1 MYGTITRPLT
11 AIIAT
16 ICRIKTPKTAFSS
29 DELSLLCQL
38 LLRERERERERDK
51 RNLTS
56 KVYNRKITS
65 WVPNKLNQNVEVIIH
80 FFARNNVA
88 ARSRIVSLTKS

>member
-1 MYGTITRPLT
+1 MTLI
-11 AIIAT
+11 AIITT

-38 LLRERERERERDK
+38 LIGEKERDK

-56 KVYNRKITS
+56 KRYKRKTTS
-65 WVPNKLNQNVEVIIH
+65 RVPNKLNQNVEVTIH
-80 FFARNNVA
+80 FSARNNA
-88 ARSRIVSLTKS
+88 ATRSRIVSLTKS